1 MPDKSQLSLGSSK
14 KAAVSEKVHDSELPA
29 TGLTRK
35 EILST
40 AVLGLAV
47 AAVAVAIAVLAG
59 KREAAA
65 GALSLPDRPRQ
76 LTHFHLLDRTGRSIT
91 EADLLGRF
99 LVVNFVFTSCSLSC
113 RAVNDRM
120 EEIQRLVA
128 DRPDVRLVSLTVDP
142 RTDTPSMLA
151 RFANE
156 FHADTNRWL
165 FLTGE
170 KAALYHLIETSF
182 ISSSPEFQDF
192 IPGGFSGTDRIMLMD
207 PQGNVCGS
215 FNGLKR
221 TVAGAVASEI
231 EKRRNPYNRQ

>member
-151 RFANE
+151 GCFSRVK
-156 FHADTNRWL
+156 RRL
-165 FLTGE
+165 S
-170 KAALYHLIETSF
+170 ITSSKPVSF
-182 ISSSPEFQDF
+182 RVRQNSRISSRAASPA
-192 IPGGFSGTDRIMLMD
+192 PT
-207 PQGNVCGS
+207 
-215 FNGLKR
+215 
-221 TVAGAVASEI
+221 ASC
-231 EKRRNPYNRQ
+231 

>member
-1 MPDKSQLSLGSSK
+1 MEPSQPNFESSK
-14 KAAVSEKVHDSELPA
+14 PAAVSEKVNDSGPPP
-29 TGLTRK
+29 TVLTKK
-35 EILST
+35 EVLST

-47 AAVAVAIAVLAG
+47 AAVAGVIAFLAG

-76 LTHFHLLDRTGRSIT
+76 LTHFHLIDRTGRPIT

-142 RTDTPSMLA
+142 RTDTPSVLA

-156 FHADTNRWL
+156 VHGDTNRWL

-182 ISSSPEFQDF
+182 ISSSPELQDLL
-192 IPGGFSGTDRIMLMD
+192 PGGFASTDRIILMD
-207 PQGNVCGS
+207 PKGNVCGS

-221 TVAGAVASEI
+221 TVAEAVAAEI
-231 EKRRNPYNRQ
+231 EKRRDPHTSR